1 MKVLHTADTHIG
13 SRQYGLEE
21 RRADFSKA
29 FHHVIEIAI
38 EEKVDAV
45 VHAGDLFDDRYPTA
59 EDLHETLR
67 TLFQLKEADIPFLG
81 VVGNH
86 EQRRGVQWLD
96 LFAQLGLAVH
106 LNSEPY
112 ERSGWKF
119 YGMDYAGRRDVSP
132 PRVKGG
138 VLVCHQLLDRIRP
151 DGELRQED
159 LWKCGAQY
167 VLLGD
172 YHEHQIWREG
182 TVLIA
187 YPGSTERW
195 SLDER
200 EPRGVSLLD
209 LDTGRLDRRELATRR
224 FLYISEEE
232 DPIQSIDAHREQLRG
247 AVVCVYLARDGH
259 RIQEIEEHARSRGAL
274 TVRVRDH
281 REAPAKQEQSVNVQ
295 LEFGNLDALIS
306 ERLAQLEFS
315 KTARDIDSIIRHPKV
330 ADSRVDEEVTRLL
343 EAAAKNVK

>member
-1 MKVLHTADTHIG
+1 MRILHTADTHIG

-21 RRADFSKA
+21 RRADFSHA
-29 FHHVIEIAI
+29 FHQAIEIAI
-38 EEKVDAV
+38 AEKVDAI
-45 VHAGDLFDDRYPTA
+45 VHSGDLFDDRYPTA

-67 TLFQLKEADIPFLG
+67 TLFQLKGAGIRFLG

-112 ERSGWKF
+112 ELHGLKC
-119 YGMDYAGRRDVSP
+119 YGMDYAGRRDVRP
-132 PRVKGG
+132 PHVEGG
-138 VLVCHQLLDRIRP
+138 VLICHQLLDRVRP
-151 DGELRQED
+151 DGELRLED
-159 LWKCGAQY
+159 LRKCGAQY

-172 YHEHQIWREG
+172 YHEHQAWHEG
-182 TVLIA
+182 EILIT
-187 YPGSTERW
+187 YCGSSERW
-195 SLDER
+195 SMDER
-200 EPRGVSLLD
+200 KPRGVSLID
-209 LDTGRLDRRELATRR
+209 LKTARLDRRELATRK

-232 DPIQSIDAHREQLRG
+232 DPIQSIDAHRDQLKG

-274 TVRVRDH
+274 AVRVRDQREELQ
-281 REAPAKQEQSVNVQ
+281 REAQGVNVQ

-306 ERLAQLEFS
+306 ERLAQLDLS
-315 KTARDIDSIIRHPKV
+315 KRTRDIDSVIRNPKIV
-330 ADSRVDEEVTRLL
+330 DSRVDEEVTRLL
-343 EAAAKNVK
+343 AGNV

>member
-1 MKVLHTADTHIG
+1 MRVLHTADTHIG

-21 RRADFSKA
+21 RRADFSHA
-29 FHHVIEIAI
+29 FHQVIEIAI
-38 EEKVDAV
+38 GEKVDAV
-45 VHAGDLFDDRYPTA
+45 VHSGDLFDDRYPTA

-67 TLFQLKEADIPFLG
+67 TLFQLKGVGIPFLG

-112 ERSGWKF
+112 ELHGVKF
-119 YGMDYAGRRDVSP
+119 YGMDYAGRRDVKLLH
-132 PRVKGG
+132 VKGD
-138 VLVCHQLLDRIRP
+138 VLVCHQLIDRIRA
-151 DGELRQED
+151 DGELRYDD
-159 LWKCGAQY
+159 LVACGAPY

-172 YHEHQIWREG
+172 YHEHQIWHDKN
-182 TVLIA
+182 VLIT

-200 EPRGVSLLD
+200 EPRGVSLID
-209 LDTGRLDRRELATRR
+209 LKRGRLDRRELPTRR

-232 DPIQSIDAHREQLRG
+232 DPIKSIDAHRDQLKG
-247 AVVCVYLARDGH
+247 AVVCVYLSRDGH
-259 RIQEIEEHARSRGAL
+259 RVQEIEEHARSRGAL
-274 TVRVRDH
+274 AVRVRDQ
-281 REAPAKQEQSVNVQ
+281 REESSEGEQGVDVQ

-306 ERLAQLEFS
+306 ERLAQLNVSEA
-315 KTARDIDSIIRHPKV
+315 TRDIDGIIRHPKV
-330 ADSRVDEEVTRLL
+330 ADSRVDEEVTKLL
-343 EAAAKNVK
+343 ETLVKRP